1 MQDLLSFVQT
11 HARDKRENLAGEVL
25 ALLLREEAGQG
36 VLRNLLENSTLDAAP
51 IEVETQKGSAG
62 CIRDIHLIQQGRT
75 VALLELKFW
84 ASLTAHQLSG
94 RYFDVAPQVFFIVP
108 EERLISL
115 WEDLSDLISKH
126 LLVLL
131 SWNDFLHRLED
142 AVVGDAAREERLFSG
157 ALEHLKEFCNVIE
170 QENFIAFTNEQLRNP
185 VQDESIRHLVWL
197 TSEVIALATKS
208 QLIRE
213 SGRLGA
219 GYDTFFFYRQ
229 NVLLRGFR
237 VWLGYWPSAWKRS
250 PSGGPLWVQFHGRD
264 ATTLTVSGCFRDG
277 IRIEGNDLAFPL
289 FRSDKFAAT
298 SPQEEIQWVVEALTH
313 LANRLPLAPAD
324 VPSEPQL

>member
-36 VLRNLLENSTLDAAP
+36 VLRSLIDTSSLDTVP

-62 CIRDIHLIQQGRT
+62 CIPDIHLIQHGRT

-84 ASLTAHQLSG
+84 ASLTNHQLSG
-94 RYFDVAPQVFFIVP
+94 RYFEVAPRVIFIAP
-108 EERLISL
+108 SERLLSL
-115 WEDLSDLISKH
+115 REELSELISKH
-126 LLVLL
+126 SLVVL
-131 SWNDFLHRLED
+131 SWNDLLHRLED
-142 AVVGDAAREERLFSG
+142 AVVGDGAREERLFSG

-170 QENFIAFTNEQLRNP
+170 QEHFIPFTNDQLRNP
-185 VQDESIRHLVWL
+185 IQDESIRHLVWL
-197 TSEVIALATKS
+197 TSEVIASATTS

-219 GYDTFFFYRQ
+219 GYDSFFFYGQ

-237 VWLGYWPSAWKRS
+237 VWLGYWPYAWKRS
-250 PSGGPLWVQFHGRD
+250 PSSGPLWVQFHGRD
-264 ATTLTVSGCFRDG
+264 ATTLALSGCFRDG
-277 IRIEGNDLAFPL
+277 IRAQGNDLAFPL
-289 FRSDKFAAT
+289 YRSDNVVAT
-298 SPQEEIQWVVEALTH
+298 SQQEEVQRVMDALIL
-313 LANRLPLAPAD
+313 LANRLPLAAVE
-324 VPSEPQL
+324 VPSDALL